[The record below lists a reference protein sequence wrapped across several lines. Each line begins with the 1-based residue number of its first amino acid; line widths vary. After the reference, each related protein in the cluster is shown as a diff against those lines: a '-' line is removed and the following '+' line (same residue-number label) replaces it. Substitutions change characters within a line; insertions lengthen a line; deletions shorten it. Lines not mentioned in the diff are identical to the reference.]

1 MNKEEAIEDLQLA
14 LSTGNYIFTKSRES
28 LRMAIS
34 ALKEEPAPFDFELFQ
49 AGLMDIPD
57 GMTNGEVIQALFP
70 YVEIVGGD
78 ETFIAIR
85 IDSKK
90 GVGTP
95 IALYAKWWNAPYKKE
110 GE

>member
-1 MNKEEAIEDLQLA
+1 MTKEEVIENLEYQNEKFFGGQSETLK
-14 LSTGNYIFTKSRES
+14 T
-28 LRMAIS
+28 AIS
-34 ALKEEPAPFDFELFQ
+34 LLEEEPAPFDFELFQ

-57 GMTNGEVIQALFP
+57 GMTNGEVMQALFP

-95 IALYAKWWNAPYKKE
+95 IALYAKWWNAPYQKE

>member
-1 MNKEEAIEDLQLA
+1 MGDYVNRERVLDEYRMLEKLTGDSSTVGQAEERLMQSVIRIIYELP
-14 LSTGNYIFTKSRES
+14 
-28 LRMAIS
+28 S
-34 ALKEEPAPFDFELFQ
+34 AF
-49 AGLMDIPD
+49 D
-57 GMTNGEVIQALFP
+57 GMTNGEVMQALFP

-110 GE
+110 GD